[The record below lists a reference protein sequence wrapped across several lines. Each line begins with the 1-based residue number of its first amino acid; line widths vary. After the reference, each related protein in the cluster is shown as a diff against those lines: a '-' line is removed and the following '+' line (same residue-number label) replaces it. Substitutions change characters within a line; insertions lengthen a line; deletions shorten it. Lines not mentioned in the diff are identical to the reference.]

1 MTVNLL
7 PGTYER
13 MRVLQRRWAAVAVAL
28 VVLWIALG
36 ALVFDEQTERNQLL
50 AERNDAA
57 DRVALL
63 DAQVE
68 SLSALQD
75 LADRL
80 AVGNETLAYVMDNEV
95 SWARILVELSRG
107 VPATTSFTSI
117 HGRIEAPDN
126 VSDDDAIFVADDDGD
141 LGFFVLN
148 GYDTGQ
154 LTGIQELLRRFGE
167 LDGFSREYLNTVE
180 SDSIGNVPIN
190 NFSAEVRL
198 EPSARTNRYE
208 LGLPVIGG

>member
-13 MRVLQRRWAAVAVAL
+13 MQTLQRRWAAVAVAV

-36 ALVFDEQTERNQLL
+36 ALVFDEQNERNALL
-50 AERNDAA
+50 AERNEAA
-57 DRVALL
+57 ERVALL

-68 SLSALQD
+68 SLSAFQE

-80 AVGNETLAYVMDNEV
+80 SAGNETLAYVMDNEV
-95 SWARILVELSRG
+95 SWARILVNLSQG
-107 VPATTSFTSI
+107 VPPTASFTSI
-117 HGRIEAPDN
+117 QGRVEAPDN
-126 VSDDDAIFVADDDGD
+126 VTDEDAIFVADDHGD

-154 LTGIQELLRRFGE
+154 LTGIQELLQRFGE
-167 LDGFSREYLNTVE
+167 LDGFSREYLNTLD
-180 SDSIGNVPIN
+180 SDQIGNVPIT

-198 EPSARTNRYE
+198 EPTARTNRYE